1 MELTVR
7 VAAVEDLPQLIALD
21 AECFPHGNVDLEP
34 APAGEIEAGV
44 EEGAV
49 FVASLQ
55 EKIVGMLQLDRLSS
69 NEWELLTLAISGP
82 HRGQGVGRAL
92 MDSFLAELAKSPY
105 LVAVSC
111 LTSPNNLV
119 MQGLLESYG
128 FVQVGLL
135 ADYFGPGKHRLR
147 FQLN

>member
-7 VAAVEDLPQLIALD
+7 VATANDLPQLIALD

-44 EEGAV
+44 EDGAM
-49 FVASLQ
+49 FVALSNQ
-55 EKIVGMLQLDRLSS
+55 EIVGMLQLDKVSS
-69 NEWELLTLAISGP
+69 NEWELLTLAIKGS
-82 HRGQGVGRAL
+82 HRGQGVGRSL
-92 MDSFLAELAKSPY
+92 MDRFLVELAQSPY
-105 LVAVSC
+105 LVAVTC
-111 LTSPNNLV
+111 LTSPNNLP

-128 FVQVGLL
+128 FIQVGLL
-135 ADYFGPGKHRLR
+135 ADYFGPGKHRLK